1 MRRSDGS
8 ASSSRTRA
16 SNGSGTECRSPS
28 MTSSTS
34 RAAELVSELNR
45 ILDHMSILEKVD
57 TRGVAEAAGVG
68 ASGMPLRVDSGPPI
82 PLARGLPDFAPSV
95 RDGLIIVP
103 RLASHEDA
111 SGDDAVEEG

>member
-1 MRRSDGS
+1 MSVTIDDVKHVARLARLGVS
-8 ASSSRTRA
+8 
-16 SNGSGTECRSPS
+16 E
-28 MTSSTS
+28 S

-45 ILDHMSILEKVD
+45 ILDHMAVLEKTE

-68 ASGMPLRVDSGPPI
+68 AAGMPLRVDSGPPI
-82 PLARGLPDFAPSV
+82 PLVRPLPDFAPSV

-111 SGDDAVEEG
+111 GSDDAVVEG

>member
-1 MRRSDGS
+1 VSVTIDDVKHVARLARLGVS
-8 ASSSRTRA
+8 
-16 SNGSGTECRSPS
+16 E
-28 MTSSTS
+28 S

-45 ILDHMSILEKVD
+45 ILDHMAVLEKTE

-68 ASGMPLRVDSGPPI
+68 AEGMPLRVDSGPPV
-82 PLARGLPDFAPSV
+82 PLARPLADFAPSV

-111 SGDDAVEEG
+111 SGDEPEDAA